1 MVRLRVIG
9 MDRREVIV
17 QADSYDPAALLD
29 LLNDD
34 QVRMIQIGDA
44 IFERTD
50 VRRVIPIHDE
60 TTQ

>member
-1 MVRLRVIG
+1 MVKLRVIG

-17 QADSYDPAALLD
+17 QAESYDPAALLE

-34 QVRMIQIGDA
+34 QTRMIQIGDA

-50 VRRVIPIHDE
+50 VRRVLPVNE
-60 TTQ
+60 ESQ